1 MFTNEYTIHGS
12 VHLTPPTPLGK
23 NDEFA
28 HVPTFVT
35 VCITVSVLLLL
46 APMMFIFLT
55 YTMYILPIALMG
67 PKKGFA
73 LYSMI
78 DHCYQQRL

>member
-12 VHLTPPTPLGK
+12 VHLTPPPPSGK
-23 NDEFA
+23 MMNL
-28 HVPTFVT
+28 HMYTFVT

-46 APMMFIFLT
+46 APMFIFLT
-55 YTMYILPIALMG
+55 YTMYTLPIALMG

-73 LYSMI
+73 LYSMT
-78 DHCYQQRL
+78 DHCNQQPL

>member
-12 VHLTPPTPLGK
+12 VHLTMMNL
-23 NDEFA
+23 
-28 HVPTFVT
+28 HMYTFVT

-78 DHCYQQRL
+78 DHC

>member
-12 VHLTPPTPLGK
+12 VHLTPPTPSGK
-23 NDEFA
+23 MMNL
-28 HVPTFVT
+28 HMYTFVT